1 MTCRL
6 FGSRSVTAHVLRGV
20 IAAAL
25 VTWAVLNHPTH
36 PALALV
42 TGVAAVIAMRGCP
55 MCWTVG
61 LFETI
66 AERLRVRT

>member
-1 MTCRL
+1 MTCSL
-6 FGSRSVTAHVLRGV
+6 FGSRSVTAHLLRGV

-25 VTWAVLNHPTH
+25 VAWAVLNRLSHPG
-36 PALALV
+36 LALV
-42 TGVAAVIAMRGCP
+42 AGVAAVIAMRGCP

>member
-1 MTCRL
+1 MTCSL
-6 FGSRSVTAHVLRGV
+6 FGGRSVTAHLVRGV
-20 IAAAL
+20 LAAAL
-25 VTWAVLNHPTH
+25 LTWAVLNHLSH

-42 TGVAAVIAMRGCP
+42 AGVAAVIAMRGCP

-61 LFETI
+61 LSEVI